1 MKQSYTLKFWI
12 NFETYGK
19 KQSAAPFI
27 KVFFCFFLVT
37 EMNDRIAGFVRTAK
51 TAQGVLYGIN
61 ILLVRLFP
69 LLKNK
74 GDMWSQDNRN
84 ETNSVAYYHPNC
96 PPAVKELLSGN
107 PNYLVTTKRLFF
119 IFQEKKELTTFP
131 KMWFSF
137 PPF

>member
-19 KQSAAPFI
+19 KQNAAPFI

-61 ILLVRLFP
+61 ILPVRLFP

-84 ETNSVAYYHPNC
+84 ETNSVAYYFSS
-96 PPAVKELLSGN
+96 LL
-107 PNYLVTTKRLFF
+107 TQKRNNVFFLFHLSNSKARL
-119 IFQEKKELTTFP
+119 E
-131 KMWFSF
+131 
-137 PPF
+137 